1 MIVGLIQPL
10 VGEQKEEN
18 LNQILVQ
25 IESAVVE
32 GQANLVILPELW
44 NTPFINEKILEHQD
58 EWSFMMDALCQRAK
72 ELGVWIVAGSLPCKK
87 NGHLYNACAIIDAN
101 GKIAAT
107 PSKTHLL
114 EVHTSKHTYR
124 ERDVFT
130 PGDSLC
136 KIKTPW
142 GYLGVL
148 ICYDNRFCEN
158 YRLIAKDCF
167 LIAAVCGFNEQVG
180 KKHWKPLFQTRAM
193 ENQVFICAVNPA
205 QADYGS
211 YTSYGHSMVVSPDGQ
226 VMAELG
232 SEPGNLIVNID
243 PQQVEKIRFRSPLW
257 KIRRL
262 DLTIETVETD

>member
-44 NTPFINEKILEHQD
+44 NTPFINGKILEHQD

-87 NGHLYNACAIIDAN
+87 NGHLYNTCAIIDAN

-124 ERDVFT
+124 QRES
-130 PGDSLC
+130 PGVKTSLSR
-136 KIKTPW
+136 
-142 GYLGVL
+142 YV
-148 ICYDNRFCEN
+148 
-158 YRLIAKDCF
+158 
-167 LIAAVCGFNEQVG
+167 
-180 KKHWKPLFQTRAM
+180 
-193 ENQVFICAVNPA
+193 
-205 QADYGS
+205 
-211 YTSYGHSMVVSPDGQ
+211 
-226 VMAELG
+226 
-232 SEPGNLIVNID
+232 
-243 PQQVEKIRFRSPLW
+243 
-257 KIRRL
+257 
-262 DLTIETVETD
+262 